1 MSGARIGPSIIRGAV
16 ALIGTLAVGL
26 VALLAA
32 GLEPISTLQ
41 AIIDGAVGTPYA
53 IRQSLTEAVP
63 VTLAALGV
71 AVAFRAG
78 LFNLGGDGQIYMG
91 ALGAVGVS
99 LLFPDL
105 PPILLIA
112 AALIVGTLGGLI
124 WGGIAGVLRAKL
136 RLSEII
142 TTIMLNFIA
151 FWIVS
156 YLVNGPLKDP
166 GGSGYP
172 VTREIGVSAQL
183 PVFGDLIPSGA
194 VLMLLAAFAV
204 WILLERTSTGIKIKG
219 TGSSASASRFAGVSM
234 ARITILV
241 MGLAG
246 ALAGL
251 GGAVSL
257 QGDQYKLGEFFTP
270 GWGFTA
276 VAVALIGRGTAIG
289 TLVTGIAV
297 GALRSGI
304 LSAQGTAEVPAAI
317 AQILVAAAVLFVIV
331 GNAEGAGQLVR
342 RVWTRRTGLANE

>member
-1 MSGARIGPSIIRGAV
+1 MTAERFIPALTRGAV

-26 VALLAA
+26 VAVLAA
-32 GLEPISTLQ
+32 GLDPVTTLE
-41 AIIDGAVGTPYA
+41 AIIDGALGSPYA

-63 VTLAALGV
+63 VTLTALGV
-71 AVAFRAG
+71 AIAFRAG
-78 LFNLGGDGQIYMG
+78 LFNLGGEGQIYIG
-91 ALGAVGVS
+91 ALGAVGIS

-105 PPILLIA
+105 TPALLIPF
-112 AALIVGTLGGLI
+112 ALGVGMLGGLI

-156 YLVNGPLKDP
+156 YLVHGPLKDP

-172 VTREIGVSAQL
+172 LTREIPEAAQL
-183 PVFGDLIPSGA
+183 PVCGDLIPSGA
-194 VLMLLAAFAV
+194 VLMLVAAFCV
-204 WILLERTSTGIKIKG
+204 WLLLERTPTGIKIKG

-234 ARITILV
+234 SRVTILV
-241 MGLAG
+241 MAIAG

-257 QGDQYKLGEFFTP
+257 QGDQYKLGDFFSP
-270 GWGFTA
+270 GWGFDA
-276 VAVALIGRGTAIG
+276 VAVALIGRGTATG
-289 TLVTGIAV
+289 TLITGIAV

-304 LSAQGTAEVPAAI
+304 QSAQGTAEVPSSI
-317 AQILVAAAVLFVIV
+317 AQILLAAAVLFVIV

-342 RVWTRRTGLANE
+342 RSWARTRGLASE